1 MVCGFRGDLT
11 MTLSENSELLSGR
24 PAAGQGHARR
34 TKIIATLGPAT
45 DSPEMIRQLI
55 LAGLNVARINM
66 SHATPEQTRLT
77 VQRIRSASE
86 ELQKRVGILMDLQGP
101 AIRTG
106 ELHTSL
112 NLKPG
117 ERIALTVRGEKSEE
131 QRSVDV
137 NYDQLVE
144 DIKVGDTVVVDNGMI
159 QLKVLEK
166 RRNQLTCEVLT
177 EGVLGSRRHINL
189 PGVRVNLPAL
199 TDKDIKDVD
208 LGIELGVDFIA
219 MSFCREAA
227 DVLKLKAIL
236 DYRRAPQ
243 KVIAKLEDQEG
254 IRNVHAIID
263 AADGIMVARGDLGME
278 CPLEELPI
286 IQRRVVK
293 HCLIRGKPVIVATH
307 MLESMIE
314 NPSPTRAE
322 ITDVS
327 NAVYEQ
333 ADAIMLSGETSV
345 GRYPLKCI
353 EIMDRIARR
362 VERSGGANYAELAK
376 MDSLGAK
383 MVKSAYVMS
392 KEVSAEALVVF
403 TRRGNMARNAA
414 WLRPLH
420 SPIYAFTDN
429 PTLLNQLTLL
439 WGITPF
445 LLEFGRNPE
454 ANFERSV
461 QILKDRGLV
470 HAGHN
475 VVAVTEVDVGG
486 KLIDTILME
495 TVE

>member
-1 MVCGFRGDLT
+1 MA
-11 MTLSENSELLSGR
+11 LSEHSEIVPECPPR
-24 PAAGQGHARR
+24 PTAAIRR

-45 DSPEMIRQLI
+45 DSPEMIRNLI
-55 LAGLNVARINM
+55 QAGMNVARINM
-66 SHATPEQTRLT
+66 SHATPDSTREL
-77 VQRIRSASE
+77 VRRIREASVE
-86 ELQKRVGILMDLQGP
+86 TGRLVGILMDLQGP

-106 ELHTSL
+106 DLPTQL

-131 QRSVDV
+131 QHSVDV
-137 NYDQLVE
+137 NYDQLVD
-144 DIKVGDTVVVDNGMI
+144 DIRVGDIVVVDNGMI

-199 TDKDIKDVD
+199 TDKDIRDVE

-227 DVLKLKAIL
+227 DVMRLKAIL
-236 DYRRAPQ
+236 EYRKAPQ
-243 KVIAKLEDQEG
+243 RVIAKLEDQEG
-254 IRNVHAIID
+254 VRNVNAIID
-263 AADGIMVARGDLGME
+263 AADGVMVARGDLGME
-278 CPLEELPI
+278 CPFEELPI

-293 HCLIRGKPVIVATH
+293 QCIIRGKPVIVATH

-327 NAVYEQ
+327 NAVFEQ

-345 GRYPLKCI
+345 GRYPVKCI
-353 EIMDRIARR
+353 EVMDRIARR
-362 VERSGGANYAELAK
+362 VERSGGANYAEAAR

-383 MVKSAYVMS
+383 MVKAAFVLS
-392 KEVSAEALVVF
+392 KEVNAEALLVF
-403 TRRGNMARNAA
+403 TRRGSMARNAA

-420 SPIYAFTDN
+420 SPLYAFTDN
-429 PTLLNQLTLL
+429 KILLNQLTLH
-439 WGITPF
+439 WGLTPF
-445 LLEFGRNPE
+445 YMEFGENPE
-454 ANFERSV
+454 SNFARAL
-461 QILKDRGLV
+461 QTLKERGLV
-470 HAGHN
+470 HAGGH
-475 VVAVTEVDVGG
+475 VVAVTEVDVSG

>member
-1 MVCGFRGDLT
+1 MALG
-11 MTLSENSELLSGR
+11 ENSEIM
-24 PAAGQGHARR
+24 PECPPKPFYPVRR
-34 TKIIATLGPAT
+34 TKIIATIGPAT
-45 DSPEMIRQLI
+45 ESPEMLRALI
-55 LAGLNVARINM
+55 DAGINVARINM
-66 SHATPEQTRLT
+66 SHATASSTREL
-77 VQRIRSASE
+77 VRRIREAAAERGQRI
-86 ELQKRVGILMDLQGP
+86 GILMDLQGP

-106 ELHTSL
+106 DLPTQL

-117 ERIALTVRGEKSEE
+117 QRIALTVRGEKSEE
-131 QRSVDV
+131 QYSVDV
-137 NYDQLVE
+137 NYDQLVD
-144 DIKVGDTVVVDNGMI
+144 DIRVGDIVVVDNGII

-199 TDKDIKDVD
+199 TDKDIADVE

-227 DVLKLKAIL
+227 DVMRLKAIL
-236 DYRRAPQ
+236 EYRKAPQ
-243 KVIAKLEDQEG
+243 RVIAKLEDQEG
-254 IRNVHAIID
+254 VRNLTGIIE
-263 AADGIMVARGDLGME
+263 AADAVMVARGDLGME

-293 HCLIRGKPVIVATH
+293 QCILRGRPVIVATH

-327 NAVYEQ
+327 NAVFEQ

-345 GRYPLKCI
+345 GRYPVRCV

-362 VERSGGANYAELAK
+362 VERSGGANYAEAAK
-376 MDSLGAK
+376 MDTLGAK
-383 MVKSAYVMS
+383 MVKASVVLAREISAD
-392 KEVSAEALVVF
+392 ALIVF
-403 TRRGNMARNAA
+403 TRKGSMARNVA

-420 SPIYAFTDN
+420 SPVYAFTDSKH
-429 PTLLNQLTLL
+429 LLNQMTLY
-439 WGITPF
+439 WGVTPF
-445 LLEFGRNPE
+445 HMEFKPNPE
-454 ANFERSV
+454 ANFEEAV
-461 QILKDRGLV
+461 GMLKSRGYIKS
-470 HAGHN
+470 GSR
-475 VVAVTEVDVGG
+475 VVAVTEVDVSG

-495 TVE
+495 EID

>member
-1 MVCGFRGDLT
+1 M
-11 MTLSENSELLSGR
+11 LSENSELLTDR
-24 PAAGQGHARR
+24 PAARSRTRR
-34 TKIIATLGPAT
+34 TKIVATLGPAT
-45 DSPEMIRQLI
+45 NSLEMIEQLI
-55 LAGLNVARINM
+55 GAGLNIARINM
-66 SHATPEQTRLT
+66 SHADPETTRKT
-77 VQRIRSASE
+77 VALIREASE
-86 ELQKRVGILMDLQGP
+86 RRQKRIGILMDLQGP

-106 ELHTSL
+106 DLPTSL

-117 ERIALTVRGEKSEE
+117 ERIALTVRGEKSVE

-137 NYDQLVE
+137 NYDQLVD
-144 DIKVGDTVVVDNGMI
+144 DIRVGDTVAVDNGMI

-166 RRNQLTCEVLT
+166 HRNQLTCEVLT

-199 TDKDIKDVD
+199 TEKDLTDVE

-227 DVLKLKAIL
+227 DVMRLKAIL
-236 DYRRAPQ
+236 EYRKAPQ
-243 KVIAKLEDQEG
+243 RVIAKLEDQEG
-254 IRNVHAIID
+254 IRNLAGIIE

-278 CPLEELPI
+278 CPFEELPI

-293 HCLIRGKPVIVATH
+293 QCITRGKPVIVATH

-314 NPSPTRAE
+314 SPSPTRAE

-345 GRYPLKCI
+345 GRYPVKCV
-353 EIMDRIARR
+353 EIMDRIALRT
-362 VERSGGANYAELAK
+362 ERSGGANYAELAR

-383 MVKSAYVMS
+383 MVKSAFVLA
-392 KEVSAEALVVF
+392 KEVAADALIVF
-403 TRRGNMARNAA
+403 TRRGSMARNAA
-414 WLRPLH
+414 WLRPMH
-420 SPIYAFTDN
+420 SPIFAFTDN
-429 PTLLNQLTLL
+429 PALLNQLTLH

-445 LLEFGRNPE
+445 LIDFNTDS
-454 ANFERSV
+454 AINFDNAVKALR
-461 QILKDRGLV
+461 DRGLIRS
-470 HAGHN
+470 GSK

-486 KLIDTILME
+486 RLIDTILLE
-495 TVE
+495 CIE

>member
-1 MVCGFRGDLT
+1 MP
-11 MTLSENSELLSGR
+11 LSDDSQLLSTS
-24 PAAGQGHARR
+24 PAGEHHRRR
-34 TKIIATLGPAT
+34 TKIVATLGPAT
-45 DSPEMIRQLI
+45 DSPEMLEQLM
-55 LAGLNVARINM
+55 LAGMNVARINM
-66 SHATPEQTRLT
+66 SHAGADSTREL
-77 VQRIRSASE
+77 VKRIRAVADKLGRS
-86 ELQKRVGILMDLQGP
+86 VGVLMDLQGP

-106 ELHTSL
+106 DLAVSL

-117 ERIALTVRGEKSEE
+117 ERIALTVRGEKSVEE
-131 QRSVDV
+131 RSVDV

-144 DIKVGDTVVVDNGMI
+144 DIKVGDHVVVDNGMI

-199 TDKDIKDVD
+199 TDKDIKDVE
-208 LGIELGVDFIA
+208 LGIETGVDFIA
-219 MSFCREAA
+219 MSFCREAE
-227 DVLKLKAIL
+227 DVTKLKAIL

-254 IRNVHAIID
+254 IRNVHGIIE

-293 HCLIRGKPVIVATH
+293 ACVVRGKPVIVATH

-314 NPSPTRAE
+314 SPSPTRAE
-322 ITDVS
+322 ITDVA
-327 NAVYEQ
+327 NAVFEQ

-345 GRYPLKCI
+345 GKYPVKCI

-362 VERSGGANYAELAK
+362 IERSGGANYAELAK

-383 MVKSAYVMS
+383 LVKAAYVMS

-403 TRRGNMARNAA
+403 TRKGSMAHNAA
-414 WLRPLH
+414 WLRPTH
-420 SPIYAFTDN
+420 SPLYAFTDN
-429 PTLLNQLTLL
+429 PSLLNQLTLL
-439 WGITPF
+439 WGVTPF
-445 LLEFGRNPE
+445 LVKFAENPE
-454 ANFERSV
+454 SNFE
-461 QILKDRGLV
+461 QAIKHLKQLDLV
-470 HAGHN
+470 KPGGN

-495 TVE
+495 QVE

>member
-1 MVCGFRGDLT
+1 MP
-11 MTLSENSELLSGR
+11 LSDDSQLLSSAPTGVR
-24 PAAGQGHARR
+24 HNRH

-45 DSPEMIRQLI
+45 DSPAMLEQLI
-55 LAGLNVARINM
+55 LAGMNVARINM
-66 SHATPEQTRLT
+66 SHAGADSTREL
-77 VQRIRSASE
+77 VKRIRAVAAKLGRS
-86 ELQKRVGILMDLQGP
+86 VGILMDLQGP

-106 ELHTSL
+106 DLAVSL

-117 ERIALTVRGEKSEE
+117 ERIALTVRGEKSVEE
-131 QRSVDV
+131 RSVDV

-144 DIKVGDTVVVDNGMI
+144 DIKVGDHVVVDNGMI

-199 TDKDIKDVD
+199 TDKDIKDVE
-208 LGIELGVDFIA
+208 LGIETGVDFIA

-227 DVLKLKAIL
+227 DVMKLKAIL

-243 KVIAKLEDQEG
+243 RVIAKLEDQEG
-254 IRNVHAIID
+254 IRNVYEIIE

-293 HCLIRGKPVIVATH
+293 ACVVRGKPVIVATH

-314 NPSPTRAE
+314 SPSPTRAE
-322 ITDVS
+322 ITDVA

-345 GRYPLKCI
+345 GKYPVKCI

-362 VERSGGANYAELAK
+362 IERSGGAGYAELAK

-383 MVKSAYVMS
+383 LVKAANVMA

-403 TRRGNMARNAA
+403 TRKGSMAHNAA
-414 WLRPLH
+414 WLRPMH
-420 SPIYAFTDN
+420 SPLYAFTDN
-429 PTLLNQLTLL
+429 ACLMNQLTLL

-445 LLEFGRNPE
+445 LVNFAENPE
-454 ANFERSV
+454 SNFEQAVRM
-461 QILKDRGLV
+461 LKDLGLV
-470 HAGHN
+470 QAGGN

-495 TVE
+495 RVE

>member
-1 MVCGFRGDLT
+1 MPIPEE
-11 MTLSENSELLSGR
+11 SQLLSTS
-24 PAAGQGHARR
+24 PAGERHRRR

-45 DSPEMIRQLI
+45 DSPAMLEQLI
-55 LAGLNVARINM
+55 LAGMNVARINM
-66 SHATPEQTRLT
+66 SHAGADSTREL
-77 VQRIRSASE
+77 VKRIRSVADKLGRS
-86 ELQKRVGILMDLQGP
+86 VGILMDLQGP

-106 ELHTSL
+106 DLAVSL

-117 ERIALTVRGEKSEE
+117 ERIALTVRGEKSVEE
-131 QRSVDV
+131 RSVDV

-144 DIKVGDTVVVDNGMI
+144 DIKVGDHVVVDNGMI

-199 TDKDIKDVD
+199 TDKDIKDVE
-208 LGIELGVDFIA
+208 LGIETGVDFIA

-227 DVLKLKAIL
+227 DVTRLKAIL

-254 IRNVHAIID
+254 IRNVHEIIE

-293 HCLIRGKPVIVATH
+293 ACIVRGKPVIVATH

-314 NPSPTRAE
+314 SPSPTRAE
-322 ITDVS
+322 ITDVA

-345 GRYPLKCI
+345 GKYPVKCI

-362 VERSGGANYAELAK
+362 IERSGGAGYADLAK

-383 MVKSAYVMS
+383 LVKAAYVMS

-403 TRRGNMARNAA
+403 TRKGSMAHNAA
-414 WLRPLH
+414 WLRPMH
-420 SPIYAFTDN
+420 SPLYAFTDN
-429 PTLLNQLTLL
+429 PSLLNQLTLL

-445 LLEFGRNPE
+445 LVQFAENPE
-454 ANFERSV
+454 SNFEQAVKLLKQLALV
-461 QILKDRGLV
+461 QSG
-470 HAGHN
+470 GN

-495 TVE
+495 RVE

>member
-1 MVCGFRGDLT
+1 MP
-11 MTLSENSELLSGR
+11 LSEDSQLLSSAPTGVR
-24 PAAGQGHARR
+24 HNRH

-45 DSPEMIRQLI
+45 DSPEMLERLM
-55 LAGLNVARINM
+55 LAGMNVARINM
-66 SHATPEQTRLT
+66 SHAGADSTREL
-77 VQRIRSASE
+77 VKRIRAVAAKLGRS
-86 ELQKRVGILMDLQGP
+86 VGILMDLQGP

-106 ELHTSL
+106 DLAVSL

-117 ERIALTVRGEKSEE
+117 ERIALTVRGEKSVEE
-131 QRSVDV
+131 RSVDV

-144 DIKVGDTVVVDNGMI
+144 DIKVGDHVVVDNGMI

-208 LGIELGVDFIA
+208 LGIETGVDFIA

-227 DVLKLKAIL
+227 DVMKLKAIL

-243 KVIAKLEDQEG
+243 RVIAKLEDQEG
-254 IRNVHAIID
+254 IRNVLEIIE

-293 HCLIRGKPVIVATH
+293 ACVVRGKPVIVATH

-314 NPSPTRAE
+314 SPSPPRAE
-322 ITDVS
+322 ITDVA

-345 GRYPLKCI
+345 GKYPEKCI

-362 VERSGGANYAELAK
+362 IERSGGAGYAELAK

-383 MVKSAYVMS
+383 LVKAANVMA

-403 TRRGNMARNAA
+403 TRKGSMAHNAA
-414 WLRPLH
+414 WLRPMH
-420 SPIYAFTDN
+420 SPLYAFTDN
-429 PTLLNQLTLL
+429 ARLMNQLTLL

-445 LLEFGRNPE
+445 LVNFAENPE
-454 ANFERSV
+454 SNFEQAVRM
-461 QILKDRGLV
+461 LKDLNLV
-470 HAGHN
+470 QSGGN

-495 TVE
+495 RVE